1 MATSFLEI
9 FYKTNRFLKR
19 YINIATK
26 PDGLT
31 TATHSFNT

>member
-19 YINIATK
+19 YIIIVSELRA
-26 PDGLT
+26 PT
-31 TATHSFNT
+31 TTIQTI

>member
-19 YINIATK
+19 YINIAAK

-31 TATHSFNT
+31 TAIHCFNT

>member
-19 YINIATK
+19 YINIVAK
-26 PDGLT
+26 PIWFDN
-31 TATHSFNT
+31 SNT

>member
-19 YINIATK
+19 YIIIVAELRA
-26 PDGLT
+26 PT
-31 TATHSFNT
+31 TTIQTI

>member
-19 YINIATK
+19 CINIATK

-31 TATHSFNT
+31 TAKHSFNT

>member
-19 YINIATK
+19 YIIIVAGFHT
-26 PDGLT
+26 PT
-31 TATHSFNT
+31 TTIQTI